1 MVDGALRA
9 YREAG
14 LHVGF
19 YSVGTLWRQIMGTTR
34 YGLPEWRSA
43 GPTTRAR
50 ALAMCRQGRFQGGRA
65 VIAQWWDEHR
75 DHNVLCPGVPPE
87 RVLDRWFTKF

>member
-1 MVDGALRA
+1 MTDATILPSPDASRPPAVLQIVPML
-9 YREAG
+9 AG
-14 LHVGF
+14 G
-19 YSVGTLWRQIMGTTR
+19 GI
-34 YGLPEWRSA
+34 
-43 GPTTRAR
+43 AR
-50 ALAMCRQGRFQGGRA
+50 AAVDTAAAVVAAGGRA